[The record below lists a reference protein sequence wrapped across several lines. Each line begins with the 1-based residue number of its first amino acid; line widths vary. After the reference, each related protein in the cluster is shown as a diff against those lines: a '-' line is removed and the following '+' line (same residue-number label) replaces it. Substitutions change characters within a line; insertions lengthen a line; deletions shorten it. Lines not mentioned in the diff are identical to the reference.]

1 LLQSCCES
9 IVTNRGTAAK
19 HRELRHS
26 SAQDICCSYEVIK
39 LDAVQIEVLLR
50 PYLGEHPL
58 TADQLYKISTYINIL
73 TKWNVR
79 TNLTSIRDPD
89 EIVQRHFGES
99 FFAAVHLLTQ
109 DSRISV
115 ADVGSGAGF
124 PGLPL
129 KIFAPDLQL
138 TLIEAHSKKNT
149 FLREVVRALEL
160 TSVDV
165 FLGRAEQYGSKAGL
179 VTMRAVE
186 KFESILPVAAGLVSD
201 SGRLALMVGAAQAGS
216 IQEITPGAWDPP
228 IAIPKSDSRFL
239 LVRHW

>member
-1 LLQSCCES
+1 
-9 IVTNRGTAAK
+9 
-19 HRELRHS
+19 
-26 SAQDICCSYEVIK
+26 VIK
-39 LDAVQIEVLLR
+39 LDAAQIEVLLR
-50 PYLGEHPL
+50 PYLGEHSL
-58 TADQLYKISTYINIL
+58 TADQLDRISTYINIL
-73 TKWNVR
+73 TKWNER
-79 TNLTSIRDPD
+79 TNLTSIRNPD

-129 KIFAPDLQL
+129 KIFAPDLEL

-165 FLGRAEQYGSKAGL
+165 FLGRAEQYERKADL

-186 KFESILPVAAGLVSD
+186 KFESIVPIAASLVND
-201 SGRLALMVGAAQAGS
+201 RGRLALMVGASQAGS
-216 IQEITPGAWDPP
+216 IEEIATGAWDTP
-228 IAIPKSDSRFL
+228 IAIPKSDSRVL